1 MDYPVYCE
9 QAQINNFFEP
19 WNTITNLAFIFSG
32 ILLFIQF
39 RKRNQLDFKGI
50 YFSSLLIIIGIGSF
64 IWHLYRNNLTLT
76 ADSIPIA
83 LFVLSYLFF
92 YLKFITKK
100 PRHLILLFLGFFI
113 YTPILTMLLNSKSI
127 YILENGGA
135 GYFSAISYFFV
146 LQIYNIFHRKAIIK
160 SSIIIG
166 IVFLISLGFRQIDM
180 TVCEHI
186 SFGTHFIWHILN
198 ALSLYF
204 FVKLLYP
211 KNSL

>member
-1 MDYPVYCE
+1 MEYPEYCE
-9 QAQINNFFEP
+9 KAISNGFFEP
-19 WNTITNLAFIFSG
+19 LNTITNLAFILAG

-39 RKRNQLDFKGI
+39 RKKAHLDFKGI
-50 YFSSLLIIIGIGSF
+50 LFSSLLIIIGFGSF
-64 IWHLYRNNLTLT
+64 IWHLYRNDTTLV

-83 LFVLSYLFF
+83 LFILFYLFF
-92 YLKFITKK
+92 YLKFTTMKSL
-100 PRHLILLFLGFFI
+100 HLILLFIGFFV
-113 YTPILTMLLNSKSI
+113 YTSVFTFLLNSKSI

-166 IVFLISLGFRQIDM
+166 IVFLISLCFRQIDM

-198 ALSLYF
+198 ALSLYL